1 MAIFANGRFVAN
13 DAWRLL
19 GPDEAIAP
27 DGPILVPLARFLAER
42 ETIIARGKPFGVVAD
57 AGEDVELLAP
67 DLAAI
72 SRVVLNFPKY
82 TDGRA
87 YSSARLLRERHGY
100 TGELCASGDVLHD
113 QIPLMLRCGFDSFD
127 VKHEPTIRA
136 LAEGRVRGV
145 SVHYQTAGR
154 EGAEAV
160 LKPAAALA
168 AGFRGVRP
176 RAGRA
181 GARQPWGR
189 KTLGRDDSGGKEHAG
204 RTQCWPAGALSP
216 AADTSSA
223 SDQRR
228 LDARGL
234 FQPLRHRQVLRFEE
248 LRVEQLGLV
257 ARAVVAEHGDD
268 GVARAQL
275 LGQPDGAGDVDAG
288 GAAHAQ
294 PFLLQQLEADG
305 TDFLVGDQVG
315 AVDRRRP
322 RCSW

>member
-19 GPDEAIAP
+19 GPDDAIAP

-100 TGELCASGDVLHD
+100 TGELCAAGDVLHD

-145 SVHYQTAGR
+145 SVHYQTAAR

-160 LKPAAALA
+160 PN
-168 AGFRGVRP
+168 P
-176 RAGRA
+176 
-181 GARQPWGR
+181 
-189 KTLGRDDSGGKEHAG
+189 
-204 RTQCWPAGALSP
+204 
-216 AADTSSA
+216 
-223 SDQRR
+223 
-228 LDARGL
+228 
-234 FQPLRHRQVLRFEE
+234 
-248 LRVEQLGLV
+248 
-257 ARAVVAEHGDD
+257 
-268 GVARAQL
+268 
-275 LGQPDGAGDVDAG
+275 
-288 GAAHAQ
+288 
-294 PFLLQQLEADG
+294 
-305 TDFLVGDQVG
+305 
-315 AVDRRRP
+315 RRP
-322 RCSW
+322 WLRASVA

>member
-100 TGELCASGDVLHD
+100 TGELCAAGDVLHD

-145 SVHYQTAGR
+145 SVHYQTAAR

-160 LKPAAALA
+160 LNP
-168 AGFRGVRP
+168 
-176 RAGRA
+176 
-181 GARQPWGR
+181 
-189 KTLGRDDSGGKEHAG
+189 
-204 RTQCWPAGALSP
+204 
-216 AADTSSA
+216 
-223 SDQRR
+223 
-228 LDARGL
+228 
-234 FQPLRHRQVLRFEE
+234 
-248 LRVEQLGLV
+248 
-257 ARAVVAEHGDD
+257 
-268 GVARAQL
+268 
-275 LGQPDGAGDVDAG
+275 
-288 GAAHAQ
+288 
-294 PFLLQQLEADG
+294 
-305 TDFLVGDQVG
+305 
-315 AVDRRRP
+315 RRP
-322 RCSW
+322 WLRASVA